1 MEKLSLPVQGERPPR
16 KSSSPSPSSFVNT
29 HLSLTKVAVFL
40 LAASLLGF
48 NRLKP
53 TVLSAFSSTP
63 AFAELSGYCS
73 HIPPIPA
80 EEFLERQQRLVDT
93 LVSLNASAYIA
104 EPGPSAH
111 YYANLSSWDLTER
124 PLLLIISPD
133 ASLRPNLTILT
144 PSFEESR
151 VRLMTIPSRD
161 PASYATWREEVNPYV
176 VAVGAIPASATKGPV
191 FVDGE
196 MRTFVLD
203 GLSKAAP
210 LTPVLAAPV
219 EVQRLRQRKS
229 HRELEIMK
237 CANEVTLLA
246 VRAVRQKMYIGITQS
261 KTSALLEL
269 ALATAGLSSGDGLVL
284 FGAIAA
290 RPHGGGGDAVLGAN
304 DLVLID
310 CGGTLHNYWSDLTR
324 TFALPATILTER
336 QLEIWYAVRDAQAAA
351 LEAAKNGSYTRAPDQ
366 AARVILKPNGWEK
379 YFTHRLGHGIGL
391 QMHESPYLR
400 GGSDDI
406 ILTGHTFSDEPGV
419 YIPGEIGVRLED
431 SFYIDESGSGVYL
444 TERVGGQAVTPW
456 QP

>member
-1 MEKLSLPVQGERPPR
+1 MEKLSLVAQEEQPAQR
-16 KSSSPSPSSFVNT
+16 SSSFSSSFVNT

-53 TVLSAFSSTP
+53 AVLSAFSSAST
-63 AFAELSGYCS
+63 FTEISGYCS
-73 HIPPIPA
+73 HVPPILA
-80 EEFLERQQRLVDT
+80 AEFLERQQRLVDT
-93 LVSLNASAYIA
+93 LISLNASAYIT

-111 YYANLSSWDLTER
+111 YYANLSSWGLSER

-133 ASLRPNLTILT
+133 ASLRPNVTILT

-151 VRLMTIPSRD
+151 VRLMTIPSRR
-161 PASYATWREEVNPYV
+161 PVSYATWREEVSPYE
-176 VAVGAIPASATKGPV
+176 VAVKAIPSLVPEGPV

-196 MRTFVLD
+196 MRAFVLD

-210 LTPVLAAPV
+210 SVPVLPAPV
-219 EVQRLRQRKS
+219 EIQRLRQRKS
-229 HRELEIMK
+229 VRELEIMK
-237 CANEVTLLA
+237 CANEATLLA
-246 VRAVRQKMYIGITQS
+246 VRAVQQRMYIGITQS
-261 KTSALLEL
+261 KTSSFLEL
-269 ALATAGLSSGDGLVL
+269 ALTTAGLSSGDGLVL

-310 CGGTLHNYWSDLTR
+310 CGGMLHNYWSDLTR
-324 TFALPATILTER
+324 TFALPATILSDR
-336 QLEIWYAVRDAQAAA
+336 QLKIWYAVRDAQTAA
-351 LEAAKNGSYTRAPDQ
+351 LEAARNGSFTKVPDQ
-366 AARVILKPNGWEK
+366 AARAVLKPYGWEK

-419 YIPGEIGVRLED
+419 YISDEIGVRLED
-431 SFYIDESGSGVYL
+431 SFYIDESGNGVYL
-444 TERVGGQAVTPW
+444 TEKAGGQATSPW